1 MGNFEKTKEKE
12 DLALKEKE
20 DFIDQINILLD
31 KKDRMV
37 NIPVN
42 TRRYKDLVDCLTK
55 MEELD
60 LKLNDKD
67 LLRKKEVESQFG
79 ELNFEDKVI
88 LETKYE
94 KILEEVKEILNSKF
108 REGYSNRIRSMLD
121 KFEIVLKND
130 KTKKMEKKN
139 FINLVDKEI
148 QVNFPKRR
156 LPYQCLRKCRSRF

>member
-67 LLRKKEVESQFG
+67 LLRKKEVE
-79 ELNFEDKVI
+79 
-88 LETKYE
+88 
-94 KILEEVKEILNSKF
+94 
-108 REGYSNRIRSMLD
+108 
-121 KFEIVLKND
+121 
-130 KTKKMEKKN
+130 
-139 FINLVDKEI
+139 
-148 QVNFPKRR
+148 
-156 LPYQCLRKCRSRF
+156 